1 MQWYGGTVAEFQT
14 VGSSLLSLWSL
25 VRGRT
30 ELMADMLTIS
40 RAFTVVFTTSFS
52 VVVALFIYTAVFA
65 TINNAY
71 TSVRRSVF
79 HYSPTDVHDYKM
91 VDVLTKQLKIW
102 LGVTKPKPVQYR
114 VSKSQENDMSA

>member
-52 VVVALFIYTAVFA
+52 VVVALFIYAAVFA
-65 TINNAY
+65 TISNAY

-114 VSKSQENDMSA
+114 VSKKSRE

>member
-52 VVVALFIYTAVFA
+52 VVVALFIYATVFA